1 MDGPPGRL
9 ESLRNPHLR
18 RIIFGSGI
26 YRCYP
31 HHPREQFCTTCFG
44 TGHYANVCPES
55 NRPHCRNCAQ
65 ITHLAQEHE
74 CMSCCPN
81 CNRDHPAD
89 DPDCKVRRTTDKAV
103 WQAVY
108 LKELQLGEEEERSA
122 AQDKPKKVTIEDPST
137 SQSRS
142 KSRSK
147 SQIEPR
153 MKVQHVS

>member
-1 MDGPPGRL
+1 MW
-9 ESLRNPHLR
+9 
-18 RIIFGSGI
+18 IIFGGGI

-44 TGHYANVCPES
+44 TGHYADVCPDS

-89 DPDCKVRRTTDKAV
+89 DPDCKVRRTADKAV

-108 LKELQLGEEEERSA
+108 LKKLQLGEEEERSA
-122 AQDKPKKVTIEDPST
+122 AQDKPKNVTIESPST

-153 MKVQHVS
+153 MKIQHVSKPQITLAI